1 MSGWLARRLL
11 SSLAIVFT
19 VVTLT
24 FFVIRLAPGEPCQG
38 PPERVLTP
46 EARDRARARCGVSSD
61 PVLVQYGKYL
71 RSLAGGYFGES
82 FTHRLPVGE
91 LLASRIPNTLVLA
104 AAALLLD
111 FLLGVAL
118 GVFQAMRARS
128 PTDVALGTATLFFAA
143 VPTFWLGMILV
154 IVFAQ
159 WLRVFPP
166 GLMHSPV
173 LPRDASFLSTTL
185 DLLWHLVLPA
195 VTLGVVGAASTARYQ
210 RQAALDAKAHDYV
223 RTARAKG
230 VPEKA
235 VMSRHVLRNALL
247 PTVTLF
253 GLSFPFLLTGA
264 VLIETLFS
272 WPGMGRLAAD
282 AILQRDY
289 PVVSATMLVASVMVV
304 VGSFLADVLTTVV
317 DPRVRLRDA
326 S

>member
-1 MSGWLARRLL
+1 MAWLARRLA
-11 SSLAIVFT
+11 SSIAIVFA

-24 FFVIRLAPGEPCQG
+24 FFAIRLAPGEPCLG
-38 PPERVLTP
+38 PPDRVVSQ
-46 EARDRARARCGVSSD
+46 ADRARARERCG
-61 PVLVQYGKYL
+61 LGQ
-71 RSLAGGYFGES
+71 SLATQYAKFLAGFATGYVGES
-82 FTHRLPVGE
+82 FTYRRPVGE
-91 LLASRIPNTLVLA
+91 LLASRIPNTLLLA
-104 AAALLLD
+104 ATALLID
-111 FLLGVAL
+111 FLLGVGL

-128 PTDVALGTATLFFAA
+128 PTDVALGTGTLFFAS
-143 VPTFWLGMILV
+143 VPTFWLGMILI

-159 WLRVFPP
+159 WLHLFPAGGAATVAVNGSGLGGLLDRV
-166 GLMHSPV
+166 
-173 LPRDASFLSTTL
+173 
-185 DLLWHLVLPA
+185 WHLVLPA
-195 VTLGVVGAASTARYQ
+195 CTLGVVGAATTARYQ
-210 RQAALDAKAHDYV
+210 RAAALDAKAHDYV

-230 VPEKA
+230 LAERA

-264 VLIETLFS
+264 VLIETLFG

-304 VGSFLADVLTTVV
+304 LGSLVADVLTALA

-326 S
+326 

>member
-1 MSGWLARRLL
+1 ML
-11 SSLAIVFT
+11 F
-19 VVTLT
+19 
-24 FFVIRLAPGEPCQG
+24 
-38 PPERVLTP
+38 
-46 EARDRARARCGVSSD
+46 
-61 PVLVQYGKYL
+61 
-71 RSLAGGYFGES
+71 RS
-82 FTHRLPVGE
+82 
-91 LLASRIPNTLVLA
+91 
-104 AAALLLD
+104 
-111 FLLGVAL
+111 
-118 GVFQAMRARS
+118 
-128 PTDVALGTATLFFAA
+128 
-143 VPTFWLGMILV
+143 
-154 IVFAQ
+154 
-159 WLRVFPP
+159 
-166 GLMHSPV
+166 V
-173 LPRDASFLSTTL
+173 LPRDASFVTTTV

-230 VPEKA
+230 VPEQA

-304 VGSFLADVLTTVV
+304 VGSFLADLLTTVV

>member
-1 MSGWLARRLL
+1 VSGWLARRFV
-11 SSLAIVFT
+11 SSVAIVYA

-38 PPERVLTP
+38 PPDRIISA
-46 EARDRARARCGVSSD
+46 EAQQRARQRCGHRDD
-61 PVLVQYGKYL
+61 PLVTQYVKYL
-71 RSLAGGYFGES
+71 AALGSGYFGES
-82 FTHRLPVGE
+82 YTHRRPVGE
-91 LLASRIPNTLVLA
+91 LLASRIPNTLALA
-104 AAALLLD
+104 AAALFID

-128 PTDVALGTATLFFAA
+128 PTDVALGTVTLFFAS

-159 WLRVFPP
+159 WLRLFPP
-166 GLMHSPV
+166 THMFSPV
-173 LPRDASFLSTTL
+173 LPANASFVTVGL

-195 VTLGVVGAASTARYQ
+195 LTLGVVGASSTARYQ
-210 RQAALDAKAHDYV
+210 RAAALDAKAHDYV

-230 VPEKA
+230 VPEGT
-235 VMSRHVLRNALL
+235 VMTRHVLRNALL

-264 VLIETLFS
+264 VLIETLFA

-304 VGSFLADVLTTVV
+304 LGSFLADVLTTLA
-317 DPRVRLRDA
+317 DPRVRLRSA
-326 S
+326 

>member
-1 MSGWLARRLL
+1 VSGWLARRFV
-11 SSLAIVFT
+11 SSLAIIFT

-38 PPERVLTP
+38 PPDRILSAA
-46 EARDRARARCGVSSD
+46 ARQRALEGCGDAAD
-61 PVLVQYGKYL
+61 PLLVQYAKYL
-71 RSLAGGYFGES
+71 TSLTRGYFGES
-82 FTHRLPVGE
+82 YHYRLPVGE
-91 LLASRIPNTLVLA
+91 LLASRIPNTLILA

-128 PTDVALGTATLFFAA
+128 PTDVALGTGTLFFAS
-143 VPTFWLGMILV
+143 VPTFWLGMILI

-159 WLRVFPP
+159 WLRLFPP
-166 GLMHSPV
+166 SLMTSPV
-173 LPRDASFLSTTL
+173 LPSDASLLTVTL
-185 DLLWHLVLPA
+185 DVAWHLVLPA

-210 RQAALDAKAHDYV
+210 RAAALDAKAHDYV

-230 VPEKA
+230 VPEKT

-264 VLIETLFS
+264 VLIETLFV

-282 AILQRDY
+282 AILHRDY

-304 VGSFLADVLTTVV
+304 LGSLLADILTAVV